1 MDAQDGELAHAAS
14 RCPAETLAVL
24 QPGEKQGLW
33 CPGAALLLSEEE
45 AAGCGLYHVHS
56 GFAQT

>member
-24 QPGEKQGLW
+24 QPGEKQELW
-33 CPGAALLLSEEE
+33 RPGAAPLLSEEE
-45 AAGCGLYHVHS
+45 AAGRGLCRVHS
-56 GFAQT
+56 GFTQT